1 MNQDI
6 TFIKEFGSVYY
17 IGIRINTPVNY
28 YANFLEGLDS
38 NEAVRAG
45 PKKNIGG
52 PSLASPL
59 PTCLLLEGCKKV

>member
-45 PKKNIGG
+45 PKK
-52 PSLASPL
+52 
-59 PTCLLLEGCKKV
+59 